1 MMKKTVSL
9 LLVLTLA
16 LGLTVPSFA
25 AGPSYDDV
33 PESYWGYK
41 DIEAV
46 AEAGYMNGI
55 GERQFAPEMKV
66 SVAQFL
72 TLLGRL
78 VFPEVKIGDGDTWY
92 GPYVT
97 RAQETGL
104 LEGSQ
109 VNTVDVFD
117 EISRYDMAV
126 VLRAAAKKLG
136 IAEKQAQAD
145 QITDYPDIPTRYAE
159 AVLTVYGM
167 GLILG
172 DNAG

>member
-25 AGPSYDDV
+25 AGQTYDDV

-46 AEAGYMNGI
+46 SEAGYMNGI
-55 GERQFAPEMKV
+55 GGGQFAPEMKV

-78 VFPEVKIGDGDTWY
+78 VFPEVKVGENDSLIW
-92 GPYVT
+92 T
-97 RAQETGL
+97 RPQNNAELLTINQK
-104 LEGSQ
+104 LEGKPLPA
-109 VNTVDVFD
+109 F
-117 EISRYDMAV
+117 
-126 VLRAAAKKLG
+126 G
-136 IAEKQAQAD
+136 ILEPIPF
-145 QITDYPDIPTRYAE
+145 QIICR
-159 AVLTVYGM
+159 
-167 GLILG
+167 
-172 DNAG
+172 